1 MGLAM
6 AHGGLCPKKIVLE
19 GLLNCI
25 QYMPNWKA
33 IKLLVFGPFVFFCG
47 LGFNEGGI
55 EAHTNEKNR
64 WAIGVLHTT
73 LTYVVGS

>member
-1 MGLAM
+1 M
-6 AHGGLCPKKIVLE
+6 ACVQNNSIRGTFEFVYSTCPI
-19 GLLNCI
+19 
-25 QYMPNWKA
+25 KA

-73 LTYVVGS
+73 FTYVVGS